1 MDVAN
6 GDPSVSRRRLAEEV
20 ATLDVVHQALVDMLD
35 ELTYLPASR
44 PHSLSVVVV
53 DLATQ
58 LLFSIGT
65 DPAFKEAVPLVDL
78 VMWVIMKALQELFT
92 TGNFT
97 DAFRASNQIRICFSK
112 PVGVRIVNSL
122 LGDLLSVAGGPA
134 ALERLLSVGE
144 EALMGSILSGIVI
157 NVVSLMDWNRFPS
170 FGWTGPLLSRHS
182 CGVQDVKSL
191 LDRKS
196 PVCHADIPVMDSA
209 TLNTIM
215 AELLVKIFADA
226 PSRVV
231 SLILPDSPFL
241 VDLENHL
248 SAVLGMSVS
257 SSERKASFSLEPA
270 EVQRIVDSVYDQLAQ
285 RSGSKKI
292 LQTSVSSKTQ
302 MVSRDIACLI
312 VRALISGDSSL
323 FSGGYSVTPGDCGE
337 HCRVDSP
344 NAEDYWTLAS
354 TGTVRDALFL
364 HTIDRLVSNI
374 FPVNPAVSMLGED
387 IRKHL
392 CLSQQLW
399 AFIQELWAKTLKS
412 KALHQ
417 ALLNLPCSEQDMG
430 EMDYMLGDMLF
441 AEYTKAFRS
450 ERPLDIDAFIEDE
463 ELCFMVSSMV
473 VENLLNHWTPSVS
486 NCFNHSPVDLVSA
499 FGTEVKVEKA
509 TVSTLL

>member
-1 MDVAN
+1 MDN
-6 GDPSVSRRRLAEEV
+6 ENDDPSVSQRQLAEE
-20 ATLDVVHQALVDMLD
+20 ASTLDVVHQALEDMVND
-35 ELTYLPASR
+35 LTYLPASR

-58 LLFSIGT
+58 LLLSIGT
-65 DPAFKEAVPLVDL
+65 DPTFKEAVPLVDL

-97 DAFRASNQIRICFSK
+97 DAFRAANQIHICFSK
-112 PVGVRIVNSL
+112 PVGVRIVKSL

-134 ALERLLSVGE
+134 ALKSLLSVGG

-157 NVVSLMDWNRFPS
+157 NVVSLMDWNRCPS
-170 FGWTGPLLSRHS
+170 FGWTGPLLSRDS
-182 CGVQDVKSL
+182 CGVQNVKSL

-196 PVCHADIPVMDSA
+196 PVCHAEIPVMDSA

-215 AELLVKIFADA
+215 AELLVKIFTDA
-226 PSRVV
+226 PRKVV
-231 SLILPDSPFL
+231 SLILLDSPFL

-285 RSGSKKI
+285 RSGSKMI

-312 VRALISGDSSL
+312 VRALISGGSSL
-323 FSGGYSVTPGDCGE
+323 ISGGYSMTPGDCGE
-337 HCRVDSP
+337 HCRVDRP
-344 NAEDYWTLAS
+344 KAEDYWTLAS
-354 TGTVRDALFL
+354 TGAVRDALFL

-374 FPVNPAVSMLGED
+374 FPVDPAVSMLGED

-399 AFIQELWAKTLKS
+399 AVIQELWAKTPKS

-417 ALLNLPCSEQDMG
+417 ALLNLPCSE
-430 EMDYMLGDMLF
+430 
-441 AEYTKAFRS
+441 
-450 ERPLDIDAFIEDE
+450 
-463 ELCFMVSSMV
+463 
-473 VENLLNHWTPSVS
+473 
-486 NCFNHSPVDLVSA
+486 
-499 FGTEVKVEKA
+499 
-509 TVSTLL
+509 